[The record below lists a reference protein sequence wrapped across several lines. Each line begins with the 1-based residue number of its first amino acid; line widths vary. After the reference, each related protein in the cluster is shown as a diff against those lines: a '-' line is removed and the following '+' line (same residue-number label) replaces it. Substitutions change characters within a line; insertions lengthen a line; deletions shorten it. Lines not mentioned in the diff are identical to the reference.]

1 MAGHRESGRLRVM
14 SSPQYRVDHLGHRF
28 VVGTDRTAMVVDR
41 IIVCTGPRSDV
52 RLSPIGA
59 GLVRRGVA
67 RPGPFDIGY
76 DVTPTTGEVVG
87 AHGSVAENLFTI
99 GPLRRGVLFESTAMP
114 EISAQAQQI
123 AALLRERAAMAA
135 VA

>member
-1 MAGHRESGRLRVM
+1 M
-14 SSPQYRVDHLGHRF
+14 
-28 VVGTDRTAMVVDR
+28 
-41 IIVCTGPRSDV
+41 
-52 RLSPIGA
+52 
-59 GLVRRGVA
+59 RRGA
-67 RPGPFDIGY
+67 TRPGPFDIGY
-76 DVTPTTGEVVG
+76 YVTPTTGEVVG

-123 AALLRERAAMAA
+123 AALLRERAAVAA